1 MKYENRLLASDIE
14 AIGFYDKV
22 KTKED
27 IHCLCSIDVETNE
40 VLLFHDNPE
49 FDLQEVFDPYDEKYY
64 TIPKRLGT
72 LEEGIDYWKK
82 ATAKGSKLI
91 IHNAHT
97 YDRPVIDK
105 IWPDNG
111 IDFDAYQDTFVE
123 SKLQWFERPTPRG
136 CKSPHGLKAYG
147 VLSGVNKPEVTDWDT
162 MDAFK
167 LHRVIEDC
175 KIQAYT
181 YKYLKKERDY
191 LQNKFGINFSVAYKI
206 ESMYAAE
213 CFEQEVRGAKL
224 NVEGAKKCIAD
235 LDDKI
240 DTLTFE
246 IEPYLPLQIKG
257 KSSAKLSK
265 TEIAELFG
273 YCSKN
278 IKDDY
283 VKKKKDGQVVDALVK
298 PYFKPITKWTN
309 VTKGNK
315 YSGFNLSYGDTPSFA
330 KKKELT
336 DWIKENHP
344 ETKTKEW
351 DIVKEETKT
360 EVLNT
365 NTCEWFS
372 LDKEDTDKIAGPF
385 TKIEVHETKLTQTDV
400 VKKYLIQLGWKTAEE
415 WNLKKDVYGNF
426 IKVEKKTEVRWPEN
440 ASPNNQMVHTI
451 EKGGFMVSSPKLS
464 EDDYD
469 QLPEGTGKK
478 IAEYNTYVHRRRFL
492 QNPKDPENKGLISYV
507 REDGRIPCGVNN
519 FGTRSGRAS
528 HRVWVNA
535 PSESALYGEEIRKL
549 IIPEEGY
556 SLVGVDMK
564 SAQLSI
570 AAYYANNE
578 EYYNTVA
585 TGQEEDED
593 HNYVGQSAHCVNA
606 RMFGMV
612 SDEEWKKAV
621 ETQEK
626 GIIKSINLRR
636 KKSKGGSFCLP
647 KDITEVYTKKGW
659 VQFEDIYE
667 GLEILTYNKDKGI
680 NEFKPILDI
689 VEFSNR
695 PIISMSNKSWRFEST
710 PEHRWLGKRRTGKG
724 KTRRELEEFI
734 ETKDIKSEFKIYNA
748 AKREDI
754 ENSLLTPKES
764 AVLGW
769 LLSDGCISWKPYS
782 EKTSSS
788 FGMKR
793 GVKAVIH
800 QGDFKYASI
809 IEDLLK
815 KEDALTGYTE
825 KTSPSGVIKVFNL
838 KADYLRKLFVKANL
852 PFDCKHNINYSSLC
866 NNLSNE
872 SLESFIEAFWLAD
885 GYTHSG
891 GHKVISQNR
900 GNILNFVVQALMLL
914 GINVSINEKKTNYPT
929 DKVCVDVLFKKKSF
943 TGSTKLKKEFVGD
956 RDVFC
961 VTTEN
966 STFIAKQGD
975 IITITG
981 NCVIFGGSG
990 KKVAGTLGISEKEG
1004 NKAKKQFLEQ
1014 MGLADTIEV
1023 LGDFESQY
1031 PYKKGFYLPLAF
1043 GYWLWNDSPHKSVNT
1058 IVQGFE
1064 ALAQKLAAIR
1074 VSKVLKENGLENK
1087 AYKIMDYHDELLYE
1101 VLYGYED
1108 TVGKIIGD
1116 AYTWAAEQ
1124 IFKDDLKRPNLF
1136 PNYNPPKF
1144 SIDLNGGYKVGDNY
1158 LAVH

>member
-82 ATAKGSKLI
+82 ATSKGSKLI

-240 DTLTFE
+240 DNLTFE

-464 EDDYD
+464 EDDYN
-469 QLPEGTGKK
+469 QLPEGIGKK

-606 RMFGMV
+606 RMFGLV
-612 SDEEWKKAV
+612 TPEEFKEAVIKQDPDLIKK
-621 ETQEK
+621 
-626 GIIKSINLRR
+626 ISLLR
-636 KKSKGGSFCLP
+636 KKSKGGSF
-647 KDITEVYTKKGW
+647 
-659 VQFEDIYE
+659 
-667 GLEILTYNKDKGI
+667 
-680 NEFKPILDI
+680 
-689 VEFSNR
+689 
-695 PIISMSNKSWRFEST
+695 
-710 PEHRWLGKRRTGKG
+710 
-724 KTRRELEEFI
+724 
-734 ETKDIKSEFKIYNA
+734 A
-748 AKREDI
+748 
-754 ENSLLTPKES
+754 
-764 AVLGW
+764 
-769 LLSDGCISWKPYS
+769 
-782 EKTSSS
+782 
-788 FGMKR
+788 
-793 GVKAVIH
+793 
-800 QGDFKYASI
+800 
-809 IEDLLK
+809 
-815 KEDALTGYTE
+815 
-825 KTSPSGVIKVFNL
+825 
-838 KADYLRKLFVKANL
+838 
-852 PFDCKHNINYSSLC
+852 
-866 NNLSNE
+866 
-872 SLESFIEAFWLAD
+872 
-885 GYTHSG
+885 
-891 GHKVISQNR
+891 
-900 GNILNFVVQALMLL
+900 
-914 GINVSINEKKTNYPT
+914 
-929 DKVCVDVLFKKKSF
+929 
-943 TGSTKLKKEFVGD
+943 
-956 RDVFC
+956 
-961 VTTEN
+961 
-966 STFIAKQGD
+966 
-975 IITITG
+975 
-981 NCVIFGGSG
+981 VIFGASG
-990 KKVAGTLGISEKEG
+990 KKVAGTIGIPEKEG

-1074 VSKVLKENGLENK
+1074 VSKVLKENGLEDK

-1116 AYTWAAEQ
+1116 AYTWAAGQ